1 MSLKVAIRKRL
12 SRTFTLETEFET
24 HDGFP
29 AAGPFKID
37 PFKTDPSK
45 TDSFNTGA
53 FNVKADTPADRP
65 PQCLGIL
72 GASGSGKSI
81 TLKCVAGIERPDEG
95 RIELN
100 GRVLFDS
107 AKKINLKPRER
118 RVGYLFQ
125 NYALF
130 PHSRVLENITM
141 GLPLS
146 KEERK
151 RRGREWI
158 ARLGLSGF
166 EDRYPAK
173 LSGGQQQ
180 RTALARMLIREPELI
195 LLDEPFSA
203 LDSAL
208 REQMQLYLAEL
219 LALRSDVILVTH
231 SRDEAYK
238 LCVEVLVLEEG
249 RILGRGKTR
258 ELFRNPGSVGI
269 ARLTGCKNISP
280 VKRTGEYGI
289 EALDWGF
296 SLRTALPVGP
306 DITHVGIRA
315 HDFYPSASAV
325 NRIRV
330 KLTRRLEEP
339 FEEVALFTNADAKSP
354 EERGELWWKFSK
366 YSKTAVPEY
375 LGISPES
382 LLLLRG

>member
-24 HDGFP
+24 HDDFP
-29 AAGPFKID
+29 G
-37 PFKTDPSK
+37 SG
-45 TDSFNTGA
+45 SFGDG
-53 FNVKADTPADRP
+53 VKATADRP

-72 GASGSGKSI
+72 GASGSGKSM

-107 AKKINLKPRER
+107 AKKINLRPQKR

-130 PHSRVLENITM
+130 PRSRVLENITM
-141 GLPLS
+141 GLPLP

-158 ARLGLSGF
+158 ARFGLSGF
-166 EDRYPAK
+166 EDRYPAQ

-208 REQMQLYLAEL
+208 REQMQLYLAGL

-238 LCVEVLVLEEG
+238 LCAEVLVLEDG

-258 ELFRNPGSVGI
+258 ELFKNPGSVGI

-296 SLRTALPVGP
+296 SLRTVLPVSP

-315 HDFYPSASAV
+315 HDFCPDLSMSAV

-375 LGISPES
+375 LVIPPES